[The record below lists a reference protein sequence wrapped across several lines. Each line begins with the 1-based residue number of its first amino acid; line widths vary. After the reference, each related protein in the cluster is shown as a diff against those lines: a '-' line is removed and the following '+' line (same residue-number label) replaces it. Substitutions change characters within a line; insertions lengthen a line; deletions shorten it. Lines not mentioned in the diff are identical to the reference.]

1 MSKTNLDAI
10 IKIMFV
16 RGWAREF

>member
-10 IKIMFV
+10 IKITFV